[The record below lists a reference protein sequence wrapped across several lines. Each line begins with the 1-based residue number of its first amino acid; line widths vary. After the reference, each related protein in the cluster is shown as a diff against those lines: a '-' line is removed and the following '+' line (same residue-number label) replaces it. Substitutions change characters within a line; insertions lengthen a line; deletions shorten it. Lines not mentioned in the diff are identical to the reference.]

1 VSNATDSGPA
11 GALGA
16 QDAPGRQYSPL
27 SPIRAR
33 LFAKYLALLVGMVSV
48 PLLLSG
54 AFEIWSTYRDHRTSL
69 MRLQREQAEAAAV
82 RIGSFVKEIEGQ
94 IELAS
99 LLAGAAGTLE
109 QRRFAIRLL
118 LRQVPAITELVA
130 ADVDGREQLRI
141 SRLDMDVIGSNADL
155 SGETKF
161 AAAMAQKVFY
171 GPVYFRSESEP
182 YMTVAIAGARR
193 EAGVVIAE
201 VNLKLIWDVVSQIK
215 VGDRG
220 SAYVV
225 DAEGRLI
232 AHPDIG
238 LVLRNTD
245 LSQLVQ
251 VEAAVRGATDAAPD
265 QGQVAADPQGRQVLS
280 AHANIVP
287 PGWLM
292 FVELPLEEALAPV
305 YASLLAAALVLLAGL
320 LLAVISSFALAR
332 RMVTPIRALQAGAA
346 RIGAGALDHR
356 IAIATGDELETL
368 GAQFNSMAS
377 QLQQSYATL
386 EHKVDER
393 TLQLHEANLAKS
405 RFLAAASHDLR
416 QPLHALG
423 LFVAQLRGNAAP
435 QQNSAIIARI
445 EASIAAMNELF
456 GALLDISK
464 LDAEVLKPSLAAFP
478 VQTLFHRL
486 ETTFGEAA
494 REKALRLRVVPSDAW
509 VRSDAILLE
518 RIMLNLVANAVRYTQ
533 TGGVVLGARRR
544 GAMLRLELWD
554 SGPGIPED
562 QLRNIFAEF
571 YQVTGAQRNDG
582 GGLGLGLAIVERL
595 CGLLDHR
602 IEVRSRVGRGSCFS
616 ILLPLVEARP
626 QFVQPVAAAQLI
638 EDPCKGKLVVV
649 LDDDPMVLEGMR
661 GLLVGWGCRAV
672 TADSDGDALTALA
685 RHAEM
690 PDLII
695 SDYRLAAGK
704 TGFDAVARLRGVLGT
719 DIPAFLISGDTAPE
733 RLREAAASGF
743 RLLHKPVPPHALRA
757 ILSQLLR
764 KAAAV
769 PGVDMDAPAEAVIRA
784 SAGPSPTSRP

>member
-1 VSNATDSGPA
+1 MPRA
-11 GALGA
+11 
-16 QDAPGRQYSPL
+16 RRYSLP

-54 AFEIWSTYRDHRTSL
+54 AFEIWSSYEDHRTSL
-69 MRLQREQAEAAAV
+69 IRLQREQAEAAAA
-82 RIGSFVKEIEGQ
+82 RIGQFVKEIEGQ
-94 IELAS
+94 IGLAS
-99 LLAGAAGTLE
+99 LLAGAASTLE
-109 QRRFAIRLL
+109 QRRFALRLL

-130 ADVDGREQLRI
+130 ADADGREQLRI
-141 SRLDMDVIGSNADL
+141 SRLEMDAIGSNADL
-155 SGETKF
+155 SNERKF
-161 AAAMAQKVFY
+161 TAAMAQKVYY
-171 GPVYFRSESEP
+171 GPVYFRGESEP
-182 YMTVAIAGARR
+182 YMTVALAGARR

-225 DAEGRLI
+225 DADGRLI

-245 LSQLVQ
+245 LSRSP
-251 VEAAVRGATDAAPD
+251 AGRGGGARRVRRGPGPGAGRGRRA
-265 QGQVAADPQGRQVLS
+265 GRQVLS

-292 FVELPLEEALAPV
+292 FVELPLEEAYAPV

-320 LLAVISSFALAR
+320 ILAVLSSFVLAR

-356 IAIATGDELETL
+356 IEIATGDELEAL

-393 TLQLHEANLAKS
+393 TQQLRAANLAKS

-423 LFVAQLRGNAAP
+423 LFVAQLRGNAEP
-435 QQNSAIIARI
+435 RENGAIIARI
-445 EASIAAMNELF
+445 EAAVTAMNELF

-464 LDAEVLKPSLAAFP
+464 LDAEVLKPRLAAFP
-478 VQTLFHRL
+478 VQSLFQRL

-494 REKALRLRVVPSDAW
+494 REKALRLRVMPSAAW
-509 VRSDAILLE
+509 VCSDAILLE

-544 GAMLRLELWD
+544 GDMLRLELWD

-571 YQVTGAQRNDG
+571 YQVAGAQRNDG

-602 IEVRSRVGRGSCFS
+602 IEVRSRVGRGSRFS
-616 ILLPLVEARP
+616 ILVPLAAARP
-626 QFVQPVAAAQLI
+626 QFVQPEAAVRLI

-649 LDDDPMVLEGMR
+649 LDDDPLVLEGMR

-672 TADSDGDALTALA
+672 TADSDGAALTALA
-685 RHAEM
+685 RHAEL

-704 TGFDAVARLRGVLGT
+704 TGFAAVARLRGVLGA

-764 KAAAV
+764 KAATAPQGIDV
-769 PGVDMDAPAEAVIRA
+769 NAPAEPVIRV
-784 SAGPSPTSRP
+784 SAAPSPAFRP

>member
-1 VSNATDSGPA
+1 VSGATG
-11 GALGA
+11 G
-16 QDAPGRQYSPL
+16 DAPTAPGTQYSPM

-33 LFAKYLALLVGMVSV
+33 LFAKYLALLVGIVSV

-54 AFEIWSTYRDHRTSL
+54 AFEIWSSYRDHRTSL
-69 MRLQREQAEAAAV
+69 IRLQREQAEAAAA
-82 RIGSFVKEIEGQ
+82 RIGQFVKEIEGQ
-94 IELAS
+94 IAWAS
-99 LLAGAAGTLE
+99 LLAGAASTVE

-130 ADVDGREQLRI
+130 ADADGREQLRI

-155 SGETKF
+155 SGDRKF
-161 AAAMAQKVFY
+161 VAAMAQKVYY

-182 YMTVAIAGARR
+182 YMTVALAGARR

-215 VGDRG
+215 VGDQG

-225 DAEGRLI
+225 DADGRLI

-245 LSQLVQ
+245 LSRLGQ
-251 VEAAVRGATDAAPD
+251 VEAAVRGASDAVPD
-265 QGQVAADPQGRQVLS
+265 QGQVATDPQGRRVLS

-292 FVELPLEEALAPV
+292 FVELPLEEAYAPV
-305 YASLLAAALVLLAGL
+305 YASLLVAALVLLAGL
-320 LLAVISSFALAR
+320 LLAVISSFVLAR

-356 IAIATGDELETL
+356 IEIATGDELETL

-377 QLQQSYATL
+377 RLQQSYATL

-393 TLQLHEANLAKS
+393 THQLREANLAKS

-423 LFVAQLRGNAAP
+423 LFVAQLRDNVAP
-435 QQNSAIIARI
+435 RENGAIGAIIARI
-445 EASIAAMNELF
+445 EAAVTAMNELF
-456 GALLDISK
+456 VALLDISK
-464 LDAEVLKPSLAAFP
+464 LDAEVLKPSLTAFP
-478 VQTLFHRL
+478 VQALIQRL

-494 REKALRLRVVPSDAW
+494 REKALRLRAVPSAAW

-544 GAMLRLELWD
+544 GGMLRLELWD

-562 QLRNIFAEF
+562 QLRNIFTEF
-571 YQVTGAQRNDG
+571 YQITGAQRNDT
-582 GGLGLGLAIVERL
+582 GGLGLGLAIVKRL

-602 IEVRSRVGRGSCFS
+602 IEVRSSIGRGSCFS
-616 ILLPLVEARP
+616 ILVPLAESRP
-626 QFVQPVAAAQLI
+626 QFVQPVAAVQLI

-672 TADSDGDALTALA
+672 TADGDGAALTALA
-685 RHAEM
+685 QHAEM

-704 TGFDAVARLRGVLGT
+704 TGFAAVARLRGVLGA

-733 RLREAAASGF
+733 RLREATASGF

-757 ILSQLLR
+757 MLSQLLR
-764 KAAAV
+764 KVAAARQ
-769 PGVDMDAPAEAVIRA
+769 GVEMDAPADTVIPS
-784 SAGPSPTSRP
+784 SAGPSPVSRP

>member
-1 VSNATDSGPA
+1 MSEATDGGASG
-11 GALGA
+11 
-16 QDAPGRQYSPL
+16 APGRRYSLP

-54 AFEIWSTYRDHRTSL
+54 AFEIWSSYEDHRTSL
-69 MRLQREQAEAAAV
+69 IRLQREQAEAAAA
-82 RIGSFVKEIEGQ
+82 RIGQFVKEIEGQ
-94 IELAS
+94 IGLAS
-99 LLAGAAGTLE
+99 LLAGAASTLE
-109 QRRFAIRLL
+109 QRRFALRLL

-130 ADVDGREQLRI
+130 ADADGREQLRI
-141 SRLDMDVIGSNADL
+141 SRLEMDAIGSNADL
-155 SGETKF
+155 SNGRKF
-161 AAAMAQKVFY
+161 TAAMAQKVYY
-171 GPVYFRSESEP
+171 GPVYFRGESEP
-182 YMTVAIAGARR
+182 YMTVALAGARR

-225 DAEGRLI
+225 DADGRLI

-245 LSQLVQ
+245 LSRLVQ
-251 VEAAVRGATDAAPD
+251 VEAAVHGASDAAPD
-265 QGQVAADPQGRQVLS
+265 QGQVAADVLGRQVLS

-292 FVELPLEEALAPV
+292 FVELPLAEAYAPV

-320 LLAVISSFALAR
+320 ILAVLSSFVLAR

-356 IAIATGDELETL
+356 IEIATGDELETL

-393 TLQLHEANLAKS
+393 TQQLRAANLAKS

-423 LFVAQLRGNAAP
+423 LFVAQLRDNAAP
-435 QQNSAIIARI
+435 RENGAIIARI
-445 EASIAAMNELF
+445 EAAVTAMNELF

-464 LDAEVLKPSLAAFP
+464 LDAEVLRPSLAAFP
-478 VQTLFHRL
+478 VQSLFQRL

-494 REKALRLRVVPSDAW
+494 REKALRLRVMPSAAW
-509 VRSDAILLE
+509 VCSDAILLE

-533 TGGVVLGARRR
+533 AGGVVLGARRR
-544 GAMLRLELWD
+544 GALLRLELWD

-571 YQVTGAQRNDG
+571 YQVAGAQRNDG
-582 GGLGLGLAIVERL
+582 GGLGLGLGLAIVERL

-602 IEVRSRVGRGSCFS
+602 IEVRSRVGRGSRFS
-616 ILLPLVEARP
+616 ILVPLAAARP
-626 QFVQPVAAAQLI
+626 QFVQPVAAVRLI

-649 LDDDPMVLEGMR
+649 LDDDPLVLEGMR

-672 TADSDGDALTALA
+672 TADSEGAALTALA

-704 TGFDAVARLRGVLGT
+704 TGFAAVAGLRGVLGA

-764 KAAAV
+764 KAATAPQGIDV
-769 PGVDMDAPAEAVIRA
+769 NAPAEPVIRV
-784 SAGPSPTSRP
+784 SAAPSPAFRP

>member
-1 VSNATDSGPA
+1 VSDATG
-11 GALGA
+11 G
-16 QDAPGRQYSPL
+16 DAPTAPGAPGTQYSPM

-33 LFAKYLALLVGMVSV
+33 LFAKYLALLVGIVSV

-54 AFEIWSTYRDHRTSL
+54 AFEIWSSYRDHRTSL
-69 MRLQREQAEAAAV
+69 IRLQREQAEAAAA
-82 RIGSFVKEIEGQ
+82 RIGQFVKEIEGQ
-94 IELAS
+94 IGWAS
-99 LLAGAAGTLE
+99 LLAGAASTVE

-130 ADVDGREQLRI
+130 ADADGREQLRI

-155 SGETKF
+155 SGDRKF
-161 AAAMAQKVFY
+161 VAAMAQKVYY

-182 YMTVAIAGARR
+182 YMTVALAGARR

-215 VGDRG
+215 VGDQG

-225 DAEGRLI
+225 DGDGRLI

-245 LSQLVQ
+245 LSRLGQ
-251 VEAAVRGATDAAPD
+251 VEAAVRGASDAVPD
-265 QGQVAADPQGRQVLS
+265 QGQVATDPQGRRVLS

-292 FVELPLEEALAPV
+292 FVELPLEEAYAPV
-305 YASLLAAALVLLAGL
+305 YASLLVAALVLLAGL
-320 LLAVISSFALAR
+320 LLAVISSFVLAR

-346 RIGAGALDHR
+346 RIGAGALNHR
-356 IAIATGDELETL
+356 IEIATGDELETL

-377 QLQQSYATL
+377 RLQQSYATL

-393 TLQLHEANLAKS
+393 THQLREANLAKS

-423 LFVAQLRGNAAP
+423 LFVAQLRDNAAP
-435 QQNSAIIARI
+435 QENGAIIARI
-445 EASIAAMNELF
+445 EAAVTAMNELF

-478 VQTLFHRL
+478 VQTLLQRL

-494 REKALRLRVVPSDAW
+494 REKVLRLRVVPSAAW

-544 GAMLRLELWD
+544 GGMLRLELWD

-595 CGLLDHR
+595 CGLLDH
-602 IEVRSRVGRGSCFS
+602 
-616 ILLPLVEARP
+616 
-626 QFVQPVAAAQLI
+626 Q
-638 EDPCKGKLVVV
+638 
-649 LDDDPMVLEGMR
+649 MR
-661 GLLVGWGCRAV
+661 CA
-672 TADSDGDALTALA
+672 
-685 RHAEM
+685 
-690 PDLII
+690 
-695 SDYRLAAGK
+695 
-704 TGFDAVARLRGVLGT
+704 
-719 DIPAFLISGDTAPE
+719 
-733 RLREAAASGF
+733 
-743 RLLHKPVPPHALRA
+743 
-757 ILSQLLR
+757 
-764 KAAAV
+764 
-769 PGVDMDAPAEAVIRA
+769 RA
-784 SAGPSPTSRP
+784 SAAARVSRSWCRWPKPGRNSFNRWPPSS